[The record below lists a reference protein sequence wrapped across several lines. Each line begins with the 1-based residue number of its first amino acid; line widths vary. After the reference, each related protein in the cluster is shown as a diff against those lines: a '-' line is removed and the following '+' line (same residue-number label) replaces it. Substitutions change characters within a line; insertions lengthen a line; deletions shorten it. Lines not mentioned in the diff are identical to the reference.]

1 MKYIYI
7 GTINRSGGSLL
18 VRLFDGHKG
27 VASYPIEG
35 GWPLCKE
42 IYPHIVPLAGCPTY
56 IPEYDLSLNKN
67 PLEFHNIPE
76 IKENVDHVWG
86 KERSDPVGVRKNY
99 LEKAFYQNIETD
111 FDYKK
116 YTNEIK
122 ENSKNATSL
131 QDIYD
136 VKHKSY
142 FNAWD
147 HGMDLRDISHVA
159 WNDSNGLFLT
169 NIDDYFSQF
178 KDSIFVHSMRDI
190 YGYIASEKTRI
201 TRRFYGSRRFPRIKM
216 PNFFVKNFNSYDIKA
231 LIRCWNVSVTRAVL
245 LQEKYG
251 VDSNFVVYRYEN
263 LVSDAESVMK
273 YICYK
278 SDMEYEDDLLS
289 PTLMGRAWGGNSHQ
303 GKQEGINS
311 NLANYYDKVL
321 SKEEINIIDD
331 CCGALIEYI
340 SKCKTTPIDLT
351 KIPKDLLYD
360 YEYQKKFF
368 EDSEKMSMYLAF
380 AFSDMRKTVV
390 SSPDI
395 VSVMAYFYSKLIRIM
410 HIPRI
415 IKLNLFPGLGR
426 QNYT

>member
-18 VRLFDGHKG
+18 ARLFDGHKG

-35 GWPLCKE
+35 SWPLCKE
-42 IYPHIVPLAGCPTY
+42 IYPFIVPLAGCPTY
-56 IPEYDLSLNKN
+56 IPEYHSSFNEN
-67 PLEFHNIPE
+67 SLEFHNISE
-76 IKENVDHVWG
+76 IKKKPNHVWG
-86 KERSDPVGVRKNY
+86 KERSDSVGVRKNY
-99 LEKAFYQNIETD
+99 LEKAFYQNIKTN
-111 FDYKK
+111 FDYKQ
-116 YTNEIK
+116 YINDIR

-131 QDIYD
+131 KDMYDI
-136 VKHKSY
+136 KHKSY
-142 FNAWD
+142 FDAWD
-147 HGMDLRDISHVA
+147 HGMDLKNISHVT

-178 KDSIFVHSMRDI
+178 KDSIFVHSMRDV
-190 YGYIASEKTRI
+190 YGYISSEKTRM

-216 PNFFVKNFNSYDIKA
+216 PNFFVKSFNNYDIKA

-251 VDSNFVVYRYEN
+251 VDSDFIVYRYEN

-278 SDMEYEDDLLS
+278 GGIEYKDDLLN

-303 GKQEGINS
+303 GKQKGINS
-311 NLANYYDKVL
+311 DLANYYSKVL
-321 SKEEINIIDD
+321 SKKEIDVIDK
-331 CCGALIEYI
+331 CCGPLVEYM
-340 SKCKTTPIDLT
+340 SNCKSTPVDLT

-360 YEYQKKFF
+360 YEHQKKYF

-380 AFSDMRKTVV
+380 SFSDMRKVAV

-395 VSVMAYFYSKLIRIM
+395 ISVMAYCYSKLIRIV
-410 HIPRI
+410 HIPRL